1 VIALALLSL
10 AQETVSIDEAVA
22 RALKNYAAVEVS
34 EQQVRAAAAGISLAR
49 TAYLP
54 RADFYSQFNRGS
66 RNNIFGILLPQ
77 STLPSISGPPSPQND
92 MTSVWGSAVGFLVS
106 WEPFD
111 FGLRAAN
118 VGVAEAG
125 KLRAEAAQKR
135 TEYEIA
141 AMTADA
147 YVTLLAAEEMT
158 AAATASVERATAIER
173 VIEALTKAE
182 LRPGADLSRA
192 RAERSVAEMQAIQ
205 AEQAIATARASLA
218 QFAGPVAQTKKL
230 AAPPNALEAGGAHP
244 ALAEQ
249 SAAIDETKAREK
261 ALEKAYA
268 PKIAVQGS
276 LYARGT
282 GANPDGTTLGGANG
296 LGPNIANYVVG
307 LTITFPAMSKP
318 AIQAEQSQRAAEERA
333 HAARLKQLKQ
343 DLAAQLESAKAR
355 LDGARK
361 IAAQIP
367 AQRAAAQ
374 AALDQSTARYKA
386 GLGTIAEVAES
397 QRLVAQIATDESLAR
412 VAIWRALLH
421 VATAQG
427 DLRPFL
433 AATDPEAAK

>member
-1 VIALALLSL
+1 MIALALLAV
-10 AQETVSIDEAVA
+10 AQETVSIDQAVA

-34 EQQVRAAAAGISLAR
+34 EERVRAAAAGISLAR

-77 STLPSISGPPSPQND
+77 STLPSISGPPSPEND
-92 MTSVWGSAVGFLVS
+92 MTSVWGSALGFLVS

-125 KLRAEAAQKR
+125 KRRAEAAQKR

-158 AAATASVERATAIER
+158 AAAKASVERATAIER

-192 RAERSVAEMQAIQ
+192 QAERAVAETQVVQ
-205 AEQAIATARASLA
+205 AEQAIAAARASLA
-218 QFAGPVAQTKKL
+218 QFAGPVALTRNL
-230 AAPPNALEAGGAHP
+230 GAPPGALGEGGAHP

-249 SAAIDETKAREK
+249 SAAVDETKAREK

-268 PKIAVQGS
+268 PKIAVQGAV
-276 LYARGT
+276 YARGT
-282 GANPDGTTLGGANG
+282 GANPDGTTLGGVNG

-307 LTITFPAMSKP
+307 LTITFPALSKP
-318 AIQAEQSQRAAEERA
+318 AIDAERAQRAAEERA
-333 HAARLKQLKQ
+333 HAARLKQLRQ
-343 DLAAQLESAKAR
+343 DLAAQLELAKAK

-361 IAAQIP
+361 IAALLP
-367 AQRAAAQ
+367 VQRSAAQ
-374 AALDQSTARYKA
+374 AAFDQSTARYKA
-386 GLGTIAEVAES
+386 GLGTIAEVAEA
-397 QRLVAQIATDESLAR
+397 QRLVAQIAADESLAR

-433 AATDPEAAK
+433 AAADAEAVK